1 MHPSFMAFSIS
12 GQYSRRRKKE
22 KEKTVNEGYICD
34 GEGWIVSN
42 IISDLSE
49 PSLWLHSCLPL
60 ALVTATT
67 ARMGKER
74 KKKRK
79 LFL

>member
-1 MHPSFMAFSIS
+1 
-12 GQYSRRRKKE
+12 
-22 KEKTVNEGYICD
+22 
-34 GEGWIVSN
+34 
-42 IISDLSE
+42 
-49 PSLWLHSCLPL
+49 LPL

-79 LFL
+79 LFFLFSFYDLPSEIWW